1 MKYAIAVDSSSDLTC
16 ASQLGLAESGDIG
29 FGVASL
35 KIQAGDRHWVDDAD
49 LDVAEMATFLS
60 TYKGRSG
67 TACPSVGVWLESFG
81 DAEYVF
87 TVAITSNLSGCHNA
101 ALQAKEIYE
110 EQHPDRRV
118 CCLDSLST
126 GPEMVLIAEKLREL
140 IDAGLDFDTVEKE
153 VREYMKKT
161 HLLFSLESLDNLA
174 KNGRVSKVVAKAAGI
189 LGIRV
194 VGKASDVGT
203 LQQMHKC
210 RGEKKALATIL
221 EEMEKHGF
229 TGGKVRIAHGLNE
242 AGAKAM
248 LDVILAKYPDIEAT
262 IVPFTGLC
270 CFYAERGGIMV
281 GFEG

>member
-1 MKYAIAVDSSSDLTC
+1 MNVKIVADSSANLPELAGIPY
-16 ASQLGLAESGDIG
+16 AS
-29 FGVASL
+29 VPL
-35 KIQAGDRHWVDDAD
+35 KIVTDEKEYVDDTTLNVEQMVCELEA
-49 LDVAEMATFLS
+49 
-60 TYKGRSG
+60 YKGRSG
-67 TACPSVGVWLESFG
+67 TACPSVGEWLEAFG

-101 ALQAKEIYE
+101 AVQAKDVYE
-110 EQHPDRRV
+110 EQHPGRRV

-126 GPEMVLIAEKLREL
+126 GPEMVLIVEKLKEL
-140 IDAGLDFDTVEKE
+140 IDAGLDFDTVETQ

-174 KNGRVSKVVAKAAGI
+174 KNGRVNKVVAKAAGI
-189 LGIRV
+189 LGIRI

-210 RGEKKALATIL
+210 RGEKKALTTIL
-221 EEMEKHGF
+221 EEMENHGF
-229 TGGKVRIAHGLNE
+229 RGGKVRIAHGLNE
-242 AGAKAM
+242 NAAKAM
-248 LDVILAKYPDIEAT
+248 LEIIRSAYPDIEAT

-270 CFYAERGGIMV
+270 SFYAERGGVMV

>member
-1 MKYAIAVDSSSDLTC
+1 MNVKIVADSSANLPALAGIAY
-16 ASQLGLAESGDIG
+16 AS
-29 FGVASL
+29 VPL
-35 KIQAGDRHWVDDAD
+35 KIVTDEKEYVDNDA
-49 LDVAEMATFLS
+49 LNTEQMVCELEA
-60 TYKGRSG
+60 YKGRSG
-67 TACPSVGVWLESFG
+67 TSCPSVGDWLEAFG

-87 TVAITSNLSGCHNA
+87 TVAITSNLSGSHNA
-101 ALQAKEIYE
+101 AVQAKEVYE
-110 EQHPDRRV
+110 EQNPGRRV

-126 GPEMVLIAEKLREL
+126 GPEMVLIAEKVLEL
-140 IDAGLDFDTVEKE
+140 VNQGLDFDTIEAQ

-161 HLLFSLESLDNLA
+161 HLLFSLESLENLA
-174 KNGRVSKVVAKAAGI
+174 KNGRVNKVVAKAAGI
-189 LGIRV
+189 LGIRI

-229 TGGKVRIAHGLNE
+229 TGGKIRIAHGLNE
-242 AGAKAM
+242 NGAKEM
-248 LDVILAKYPDIEAT
+248 LNVIRAAYPDVEAT
-262 IVPFTGLC
+262 IVPFGGLC

>member
-1 MKYAIAVDSSSDLTC
+1 MNVKIVADSSANLPSLTGIAYAC
-16 ASQLGLAESGDIG
+16 
-29 FGVASL
+29 VPL
-35 KIQAGDRHWVDDAD
+35 KIVTDEKEYVDDEA
-49 LDVAEMATFLS
+49 LDTVAMVSELEA
-60 TYKGRSG
+60 YKGRSG
-67 TACPSVGVWLESFG
+67 TACPSVGDWLEAFG

-101 ALQAKEIYE
+101 AVQAKNVYE
-110 EQHPDRRV
+110 EQYPNRRV

-140 IDAGLDFDTVEKE
+140 IDAGLDFDAVQTQI
-153 VREYMKKT
+153 REYMKKT
-161 HLLFSLESLDNLA
+161 HLLFSLESLNNLA
-174 KNGRVSKVVAKAAGI
+174 RNGRVSKVAAKAAGI

-210 RGEKKALATIL
+210 RGEKKAMTTLV
-221 EEMEKHGF
+221 EEMKNHGF

-242 AGAKAM
+242 KGAQA
-248 LDVILAKYPDIEAT
+248 LLELIRSEFPHVQAEIAPCGA
-262 IVPFTGLC
+262 LC
-270 CFYAERGGIMV
+270 CFYAERGGLLI